1 MRFGK
6 ILIGAALAASMLL
19 AAAAVQAQDVAQ
31 GKCLSF
37 DKAAKTLTL
46 DEYDTNF
53 SKENPYGKS
62 TGIETTFDLAGAKIG
77 LEPEAGNILR
87 IAYMNEGEKKA
98 AVKVMNITK
107 QDLKK

>member
-1 MRFGK
+1 MHLGK
-6 ILIGAALAASMLL
+6 ILIGLALTTCMLL
-19 AAAAVQAQDVAQ
+19 AAGAAQAQDVAQ
-31 GKCLSF
+31 GKCLSY
-37 DKAAKTLTL
+37 DKTAKTLTL

-87 IAYMNEGEKKA
+87 IAYMTEGEKKA
-98 AVKVMNITK
+98 AVKVMNVTK